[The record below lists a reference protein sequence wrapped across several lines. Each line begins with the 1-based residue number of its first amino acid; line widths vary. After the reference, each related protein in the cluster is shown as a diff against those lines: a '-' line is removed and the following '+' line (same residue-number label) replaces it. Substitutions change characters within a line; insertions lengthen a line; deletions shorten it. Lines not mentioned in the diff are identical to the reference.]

1 MKSLVFAAAVL
12 ALAVPT
18 AAGAAHGDHG
28 PNKGAPAAAV
38 APAQGTGT
46 IKAINARAGTVTIQH
61 APIPAL
67 KWPAMTMPFKA
78 TPEVLKGFKTGQKVV
93 FTVRATKGT
102 AEIVSMRAG

>member
-1 MKSLVFAAAVL
+1 MKPVIFAAAVL

-18 AAGAAHGDHG
+18 VAGAAHGDHSATQ
-28 PNKGAPAAAV
+28 GAPTAAL

-67 KWPAMTMPFKA
+67 KWPAMVMPFKA
-78 TPEVLKGFKTGQKVV
+78 TPEVLQGFKTGQKVV

-102 AEIVSMRAG
+102 AEILSMRPA